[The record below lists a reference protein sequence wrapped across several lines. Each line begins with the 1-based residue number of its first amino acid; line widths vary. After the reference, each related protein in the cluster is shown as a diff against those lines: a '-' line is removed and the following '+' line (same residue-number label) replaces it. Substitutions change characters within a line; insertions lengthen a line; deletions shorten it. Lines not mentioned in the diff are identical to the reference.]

1 MSAKHTPGPCV
12 HGYPPNSPAGLM
24 HSGCARAPIKPC
36 GGIGRC
42 GPCSSNE
49 DGCPLHRAAPE
60 LLEALKALVSDAE
73 EISSDRMAS
82 TVGLQRSID
91 RARAAIA
98 KAEGGGK

>member
-1 MSAKHTPGPCV
+1 M
-12 HGYPPNSPAGLM
+12 
-24 HSGCARAPIKPC
+24 
-36 GGIGRC
+36 
-42 GPCSSNE
+42 
-49 DGCPLHRAAPE
+49 HRAAPE

-98 KAEGGGK
+98 KAEGGEK